1 MPQDYSAEDILV
13 KAKKG
18 EFDPFV
24 LVIEGTFFDEMC
36 ALDLPGSCKSILGQR
51 SPSALKSKDFTPWC
65 SAGYLMNEGR
75 FISCNEFVARLM
87 AKAAV
92 VIATGACATYGGVP
106 AEYNGLGQKSPAG
119 EFGTLEDPN
128 RNLPGLID
136 YAYRFMGIDLY
147 AATGS
152 QRIDKYPGPSY
163 SWRSRGYPQGGVKG
177 QKVIAVAGCPP
188 AGDWIM
194 KNLAHAIL
202 YIRGIMPE
210 PELDMDQWNRAKYI
224 YGITT
229 HQNCPRGNFYA
240 VGAFAKKFGDPE
252 CTFTLGCKGIASNS
266 PAPLWGWVGGQ
277 GGCTRGGVCIACTA
291 PGFPDLYE
299 PFYSPPKPTGPGV
312 SGHVH

>member
-1 MPQDYSAEDILV
+1 
-13 KAKKG
+13 
-18 EFDPFV
+18 
-24 LVIEGTFFDEMC
+24 
-36 ALDLPGSCKSILGQR
+36 
-51 SPSALKSKDFTPWC
+51 
-65 SAGYLMNEGR
+65 
-75 FISCNEFVARLM
+75 
-87 AKAAV
+87 
-92 VIATGACATYGGVP
+92 
-106 AEYNGLGQKSPAG
+106 
-119 EFGTLEDPN
+119 
-128 RNLPGLID
+128 
-136 YAYRFMGIDLY
+136 
-147 AATGS
+147 
-152 QRIDKYPGPSY
+152 
-163 SWRSRGYPQGGVKG
+163 
-177 QKVIAVAGCPP
+177 
-188 AGDWIM
+188 M